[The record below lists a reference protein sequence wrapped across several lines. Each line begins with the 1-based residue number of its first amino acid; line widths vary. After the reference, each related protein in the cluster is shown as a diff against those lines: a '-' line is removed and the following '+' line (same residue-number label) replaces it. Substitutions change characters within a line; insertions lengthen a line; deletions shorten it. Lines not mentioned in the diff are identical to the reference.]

1 MNLDDLKILEAI
13 RRLLAP
19 VPGLRTVRLVRTGES
34 VEIPLS
40 RLPAALLEPTGTQD
54 ATWPDVPVGRYHLVQ
69 WRLSVQDRAVPG
81 TRAFESLVSL
91 AENCQA
97 AIAATP
103 TLGGLAAD
111 GPPCRQ
117 DGALAP
123 SVGATRMG
131 SLCLEKAAAGRP
143 VALAFSGASGYW
155 AEQMT
160 GQAEF
165 DGETLFASGP
175 HLVSIGSPARLVKD
189 QAFNGLAGG
198 LALDL
203 GDGPREILQ
212 AGILSASSAGNLTL
226 LEAAIEAFIDG
237 RTYTLS
243 TPEGTDYPNTR
254 LERYERL
261 GPRQVGTAWHQAYR
275 LAYRQLVR

>member
-1 MNLDDLKILEAI
+1 MNLDDLEILEAL
-13 RRLLAP
+13 RRLLVP
-19 VPGLRTVRLVRTGES
+19 VPGLRTVRLVRSGEP

-40 RLPAALLEPTGTQD
+40 RLPAALLEPTGAQD
-54 ATWPDVPVGRYHLVQ
+54 LTWPEAPVGRYHLVE

-97 AIAATP
+97 AIAAAP
-103 TLGGLAAD
+103 TLGGLATD
-111 GPPCRQ
+111 GPPWPRA
-117 DGALAP
+117 GALAP
-123 SVGATRMG
+123 SVGATRTG
-131 SLCLEKAAAGRP
+131 PLCLEKAAVGHP
-143 VALAFSGASGYW
+143 TALTFPGASGYW
-155 AEQMT
+155 TGQMT

-165 DGETLFASGP
+165 DGEALFASGP
-175 HLVSIGSPARLVKD
+175 HVVCVGSPERRVKD

-198 LALDL
+198 LTLDL

-212 AGILSASSAGNLTL
+212 TGILSASSADKLAL
-226 LEAAIEAFIDG
+226 AEAAIEAFIDG
-237 RTYTLS
+237 RTYTLT
-243 TPEGTDYPNTR
+243 TPEGADYPATR

-275 LAYRQLVR
+275 LTYRQMVR

>member
-1 MNLDDLKILEAI
+1 MNLDDLEILEAL
-13 RRLLAP
+13 RRLLAS
-19 VPGLRTVRLVRTGES
+19 VPGLRTVRLVRPGES

-40 RLPAALLEPTGTQD
+40 RMPAALLDPAAAQD
-54 ATWPDVPVGRYHLVQ
+54 LTWPGVPAGRYHLVS
-69 WRLSVQDRAVPG
+69 WRLRVQDRAVPG

-97 AIAATP
+97 AIAAAP

-111 GPPCRQ
+111 GPPCEPQR
-117 DGALAP
+117 GLSPA
-123 SVGATRMG
+123 VGAMRTG
-131 SLCLEKAAAGRP
+131 PLCLEKAAASHP
-143 VALAFSGASGYW
+143 TTLAVSGASGYW
-155 AEQMT
+155 AEAMT

-165 DGETLFASGP
+165 DGESLFASGP
-175 HLVSIGSPARLVKD
+175 HVVSVGSPERRVKD

-203 GDGPREILQ
+203 GEGPREILQ
-212 AGILSASSAGNLTL
+212 TGVLSASSADNLAL
-226 LEAAIEAFIDG
+226 VEAAVEAFIDG

-243 TPEGTDYPNTR
+243 TPEGADYPNTR

-261 GPRQVGTAWHQAYR
+261 GPRQVGAAWHQAYR
-275 LAYRQLVR
+275 LTYRQLVR

>member
-1 MNLDDLKILEAI
+1 MNLDDLEILEAL
-13 RRLLAP
+13 RRLLVP
-19 VPGLRTVRLVRTGES
+19 VPGLRTVRLVRAGEP

-40 RLPAALLEPTGTQD
+40 RLPAALLEPTGAQD
-54 ATWPDVPVGRYHLVQ
+54 LAWPEAPVGRYRLVE

-97 AIAATP
+97 AIAAAP

-111 GPPCRQ
+111 GPPCPQ
-117 DGALAP
+117 GGALVP
-123 SVGATRMG
+123 SVGATRTG
-131 SLCLEKAAAGRP
+131 PLCLEKAAAGHP
-143 VALAFSGASGYW
+143 TALAFRGASGYW
-155 AEQMT
+155 AEQMA

-165 DGETLFASGP
+165 DGEPLFSSGP
-175 HLVSIGSPARLVKD
+175 HTVSIGSPERRVKD

-212 AGILSASSAGNLTL
+212 TGILSASSAGNLAL
-226 LEAAIEAFIDG
+226 AEAAIEAFVDG
-237 RTYTLS
+237 RTYTLT
-243 TPEGTDYPNTR
+243 TPEGVDYPATR
-254 LERYERL
+254 LERYERR
-261 GPRQVGTAWHQAYR
+261 GPRQVGTAWHQTYR
-275 LAYRQLVR
+275 LTYRQLLR